1 MMKINAIKIK
11 IVTPD
16 GLYGF
21 EQSFQKGLNIIRGN
35 NSSGKSSLFQAILY
49 ALGLEELL
57 GGKNEKTMQ
66 SVLKDQVEFPDSDFH
81 QILQSEVFLEIENNE
96 VITVSRSI
104 ISPTDS
110 PKLVNVYYGSLLTGD
125 NKNLKKQSMFIH
137 DKGGAADDV
146 YGFHA
151 FLSRFLGWNM
161 PEVINNQGQSSH
173 LYIQQ
178 IAPTFMIEQ
187 KSGWSD
193 FFATM
198 PYYGIKQATSRIIE
212 YILNMDVFENQR
224 RKTELN
230 YREEQIKEEWKT
242 LFIHIANIARDTRYN
257 LQGLNEKPSILNINE
272 VLLLKDTETGTIDIL
287 TELSTFKRE
296 YARLNTIKVKSIGDS
311 AELYEEQLNTLQYS
325 LAQKSISY
333 DIMNSDLLLCE
344 QQLEEYKE
352 QLQDVNSDLKK
363 NRNALKIIDLGGE
376 IQSEVAFLICPTCH
390 QHIEDSLLPNSIQ
403 EIPMGINENIQYLE
417 SKKKMIEKY
426 IEGQVL
432 KCNGLR
438 KNMETIRLDLANLR
452 SQIRSI
458 KKDLTEDNRLP
469 SISEIEYRLNLKKK
483 IELFERKINEF
494 EKLKDQL
501 NSLSK
506 EYTKLLYQKK
516 TFAVNAYSANDI
528 KKIKDLDSY
537 FKTALQD
544 FEYESKPIS
553 TIRISDVDY
562 LPLTQLETGEKYN
575 IRFDSSASDFIRCL
589 WAYYIALMQTSLK
602 NNGNHPNL
610 LMFDEPKQQDMS
622 EDGFR
627 TFMRKLSEFTS
638 EQILV
643 FASFENKDES
653 FVSTTEGLTYNLIHI
668 KEKLIK
674 PLDND

>member
-1 MMKINAIKIK
+1 MLKINAIKIK
-11 IVTPD
+11 IETLD

-21 EQSFQKGLNIIRGN
+21 EQSFQKGLNIIRGD
-35 NSSGKSSLFQAILY
+35 NSSGKSSLFQAVLY

-81 QILQSEVFLEIENNE
+81 KILQSDIYLEIENDKA
-96 VITVSRSI
+96 ITIKRSI

-110 PKLVNVYYGSLLTGD
+110 PKLVNVYYGKLLTGD

-137 DKGGAADDV
+137 DKGGATDEI
-146 YGFHA
+146 YGFHL
-151 FLSRFLGWNM
+151 FLSEFLGWNM
-161 PEVINNQGQSSH
+161 PEVINNQGQTFR

-198 PYYGIKQATSRIIE
+198 PYYGIKHATSRIIE
-212 YILNMDVFENQR
+212 FILNMDVFENQR
-224 RKTELN
+224 KRTELN
-230 YREEQIKEEWKT
+230 YREDILKEKWRRISIDVE
-242 LFIHIANIARDTRYN
+242 NIARDTRYN
-257 LQGLNEKPSILNINE
+257 LQGLNEKPSILNLNE
-272 VLLLKDTETGTIDIL
+272 VILLKDTETGTIDIK
-287 TELSTFKRE
+287 TELSAFKQE
-296 YARLNTIKVKSIGDS
+296 YAKLNTIEVKSIGDNV
-311 AELYEEQLNTLQYS
+311 ELYENQLRTLQCS
-325 LAQKSISY
+325 LAHKSISY
-333 DIMNSDLLLCE
+333 DMMNSDLLLCE
-344 QQLEEYKE
+344 QQLEEYRE

-363 NRNALKIIDLGGE
+363 NRNALKVIKLGGE
-376 IQSEVAFLICPTCH
+376 VQSEVSSLICPTCH
-390 QHIEDSLLPNSIQ
+390 QHIEDTLLPNNIG
-403 EIPMGINENIQYLE
+403 EVPMGINENIQYLE

-426 IEGQVL
+426 IEGQSQ
-432 KCNGLR
+432 KCNGFR
-438 KNMETIRLDLANLR
+438 KNIDALRLDLSDLR

-458 KKDLTEDNRLP
+458 KKDLIEDSRLP

-483 IELFERKINEF
+483 IEFFDRKISEF
-494 EKLKDQL
+494 AELKEQLKD
-501 NSLSK
+501 LSI
-506 EYTKLLYQKK
+506 EYKNILQQKK
-516 TFAVNAYSANDI
+516 SVVESSYSTNDI
-528 KKIKDLDSY
+528 NKIKDLESY
-537 FKTALQD
+537 FKTALKD

-553 TIRISDVDY
+553 TIRISTDDY

-575 IRFDSSASDFIRCL
+575 VRFDSSASDFIRCL

-602 NNGNHPNL
+602 DNGNHPNL

-653 FVSTTEGLTYNLIHI
+653 FQSATEGIIYNLIHI

-674 PLDND
+674 PLAEN

>member
-1 MMKINAIKIK
+1 MIKINAIKIK

-81 QILQSEVFLEIENNE
+81 KILQSEVYLEIENNE
-96 VITVSRSI
+96 TITVRRSI

-110 PKLVNVYYGSLLTGD
+110 PKLVNVYYGKLLTGD

-230 YREEQIKEEWKT
+230 YREEQIKENWKT
-242 LFIHIANIARDTRYN
+242 IFIHISNIARDTRYN
-257 LQGLNEKPSILNINE
+257 LQGLNETPSILNINE
-272 VLLLKDTETGTIDIL
+272 VLLLKDTETGTINIQ
-287 TELSTFKRE
+287 TELSTFKSE
-296 YARLNTIKVKSIGDS
+296 YAKLNTIEVKSIGES
-311 AELYEEQLNTLQYS
+311 AELYEKQLSALQYS

-333 DIMNSDLLLCE
+333 DMMNSDLLLCE
-344 QQLEEYKE
+344 QQLEEYRE

-376 IQSEVAFLICPTCH
+376 IQSEVAILICPTCH

-432 KCNGLR
+432 KCSGLR
-438 KNMETIRLDLANLR
+438 KNMETIRLDLTNLR

-483 IELFERKINEF
+483 IELFDRKISEFNE
-494 EKLKDQL
+494 LKDKLQ
-501 NSLSK
+501 NLSN
-506 EYTKLLYQKK
+506 EYAKLVYQKK
-516 TFAVNAYSANDI
+516 SIAASSYSVNDI
-528 KKIKDLDSY
+528 NKIKDFESY
-537 FKTALQD
+537 FKTALTD

-553 TIRISDVDY
+553 TIRISTDDY

-602 NNGNHPNL
+602 DNGNHPNL

-653 FVSTTEGLTYNLIHI
+653 FQSATEGLTYNLIHI

-674 PLDND
+674 PLEEN

>member
-1 MMKINAIKIK
+1 MIKLNAIKIK

-81 QILQSEVFLEIENNE
+81 KILQSEVYLEIENNE
-96 VITVSRSI
+96 AITVRRSI

-110 PKLVNVYYGSLLTGD
+110 PKLVTVYYGKLLTGE

-137 DKGGAADDV
+137 DKGGAVDDV

-151 FLSRFLGWNM
+151 FLSKFLGWSI

-224 RKTELN
+224 KKTELN
-230 YREEQIKEEWKT
+230 YREEQIKENWKT
-242 LFIHIANIARDTRYN
+242 IFIHISNIARDTRYN
-257 LQGLNEKPSILNINE
+257 LQGLNETPSILDINE
-272 VLLLKDTETGTIDIL
+272 VLLLKDTETGTIDIQ
-287 TELSTFKRE
+287 TELFTFKKE
-296 YARLNTIKVKSIGDS
+296 YAKLNTIEVKSIGDS
-311 AELYEEQLNTLQYS
+311 AELYENQLSALQNS

-333 DIMNSDLLLCE
+333 DMMNSDLLLCE
-344 QQLEEYKE
+344 QQLEEYRE

-376 IQSEVAFLICPTCH
+376 IQSEVSFLICPTCH

-432 KCNGLR
+432 KCSSLR
-438 KNMETIRLDLANLR
+438 KNLDSTRLDLANLR

-483 IELFERKINEF
+483 IELFDRKISEFNE
-494 EKLKDQL
+494 LKDKL
-501 NSLSK
+501 RDLSK
-506 EYTKLLYQKK
+506 EYTKLVHQKK
-516 TFAVNAYSANDI
+516 SVAANSYSINDI
-528 KKIKDLDSY
+528 NKIKDLESF
-537 FKTALQD
+537 FKAALTD

-553 TIRISDVDY
+553 TIRISTDDY

-602 NNGNHPNL
+602 DNGNHPYL

-643 FASFENKDES
+643 FASFENKEES
-653 FVSTTEGLTYNLIHI
+653 FLSTTEGLTYNLIHI

-674 PLDND
+674 PLADN

>member
-1 MMKINAIKIK
+1 MIKINAIKIQ

-21 EQSFQKGLNIIRGN
+21 EQSFQKGLNVIRGN

-81 QILQSEVFLEIENNE
+81 KILQSEVYLEIENNE
-96 VITVSRSI
+96 AITVRRSI

-110 PKLVNVYYGSLLTGD
+110 PKLVNVYYGKLLTGD

-151 FLSRFLGWNM
+151 FISNFLGWNM

-224 RKTELN
+224 RKTELS
-230 YREEQIKEEWKT
+230 YREEQIKEDWKT
-242 LFIHIANIARDTRYN
+242 IFIHISNIARDTRYN

-272 VLLLKDTETGTIDIL
+272 VLLLKDTETGAIDL
-287 TELSTFKRE
+287 QTELATFKRE

-311 AELYEEQLNTLQYS
+311 AEFYEQQLSTLQYT

-344 QQLEEYKE
+344 QQLEEYKK
-352 QLQDVNSDLKK
+352 QFQDVNSDLKK

-376 IQSEVAFLICPTCH
+376 IQSEIALLICPTCH
-390 QHIEDSLLPNSIQ
+390 QHIEDSLLPNNIQ
-403 EIPMGINENIQYLE
+403 EIPMGINENIEYLE

-426 IEGQVL
+426 IEGQVQ
-432 KCNGLR
+432 KCSGLR
-438 KNMETIRLDLANLR
+438 KNMETIRLDLTNLR

-469 SISEIEYRLNLKKK
+469 SISEIEHRLNLKKK
-483 IELFERKINEF
+483 IELFDRKISEF
-494 EKLKDQL
+494 SELKDKL
-501 NSLSK
+501 HNLSN
-506 EYTKLLYQKK
+506 EYTKLVHQKQSV
-516 TFAVNAYSANDI
+516 AANSHSVNDMN
-528 KKIKDLDSY
+528 KIRDFESY
-537 FKTALQD
+537 FKTALAD

-553 TIRISDVDY
+553 TIRLSPDDY

-602 NNGNHPNL
+602 DKGNHPNL

-653 FVSTTEGLTYNLIHI
+653 FHSATEGLTYNLIHI
-668 KEKLIK
+668 KEKLIR
-674 PLDND
+674 PLEGN

>member
-11 IVTPD
+11 IETPD

-81 QILQSEVFLEIENNE
+81 QILQSKVFLEIENNE

-230 YREEQIKEEWKT
+230 YREEQIKEDWKT

-296 YARLNTIKVKSIGDS
+296 YARLNTIKVKSIGDN

-432 KCNGLR
+432 KCSGLR

-516 TFAVNAYSANDI
+516 TFIVNAYSANDI

-602 NNGNHPNL
+602 NNGIIY
-610 LMFDEPKQQDMS
+610 
-622 EDGFR
+622 FR
-627 TFMRKLSEFTS
+627 
-638 EQILV
+638 LV
-643 FASFENKDES
+643 FIWFFQKII
-653 FVSTTEGLTYNLIHI
+653 LYL
-668 KEKLIK
+668 
-674 PLDND
+674 

>member
-1 MMKINAIKIK
+1 MIKLNAIKIK

-66 SVLKDQVEFPDSDFH
+66 SALKDQVEFPDSDFH
-81 QILQSEVFLEIENNE
+81 KILQSEVYLEIENNE
-96 VITVSRSI
+96 AITVRRSI
-104 ISPTDS
+104 ISPTAS
-110 PKLVNVYYGSLLTGD
+110 PKLVTVYYGKLLTGD

-137 DKGGAADDV
+137 DKGGASDDI

-151 FLSRFLGWNM
+151 FLSEFLGWNM
-161 PEVINNQGQSSH
+161 PEVMNNQGQSSH

-230 YREEQIKEEWKT
+230 YIEEQIKEEWKT
-242 LFIHIANIARDTRYN
+242 IFIHISNIARDTRYN
-257 LQGLNEKPSILNINE
+257 LQGLNEKPSILDVNE
-272 VLLLKDTETGTIDIL
+272 ILLLKDTETGTIDIQ

-296 YARLNTIKVKSIGDS
+296 YAKLNTTEVRTIGDR
-311 AELYEEQLNTLQYS
+311 AELYENQLSALQYS
-325 LAQKSISY
+325 LAQKSIAY
-333 DIMNSDLLLCE
+333 DMTNSDLLLCE
-344 QQLEEYKE
+344 QQLEEYRE

-376 IQSEVAFLICPTCH
+376 IQSEVSFLICPTCH
-390 QHIEDSLLPNSIQ
+390 QHIENSLLPNNIG
-403 EIPMGINENIQYLE
+403 EVPMGIDENIQYLE

-426 IEGQVL
+426 IEGQYQ

-438 KNMETIRLDLANLR
+438 KNIDALRFDLADLR

-483 IELFERKINEF
+483 IELFDRKISEFNE
-494 EKLKDQL
+494 LKDKL
-501 NSLSK
+501 RDLSK
-506 EYTKLLYQKK
+506 EYTKLVHQKK
-516 TFAVNAYSANDI
+516 SVAANSYSINDI
-528 KKIKDLDSY
+528 NKIKDLESF
-537 FKTALQD
+537 FKAALTD

-553 TIRISDVDY
+553 TIRISTDDY

-602 NNGNHPNL
+602 DNGNHPYL

-643 FASFENKDES
+643 FASFENKEES
-653 FVSTTEGLTYNLIHI
+653 FLSTTEGLTYNMIHI

-674 PLDND
+674 PLADN